1 MSSVRQVNGSEVR
14 AVRLLAGLLLVA
26 MALAACGTESASETV
41 PADRAPAPVTRE
53 DGRPLRVVATIGQ
66 IADAVRHVGGDRVET
81 HGLMG
86 PGVDPHLYRAS
97 ESDITRLESAD
108 AVFWNGLHL
117 EAGMS
122 GVLERMGDL
131 GVHSIRVTD
140 AIDRNRLLSPPEFEG
155 AYDPHVWF
163 DLDLWTTVVK
173 TIRDA
178 LTVMDPDGADV
189 YRANAAAYIDQIK
202 ELDAYVRSRALEV
215 EERVRV
221 LVTAHDAFN
230 YFASRYAMQVRG
242 LQGISTESEAST
254 ADVQELA
261 RFISERG
268 IPAVFIESSVP
279 DQGVQAVIE
288 AAGARGHTVAIGGEI
303 FSDAMGQ
310 EGTEEGTYLG
320 MIRHNIDTIV
330 EALAGT

>member
-1 MSSVRQVNGSEVR
+1 MR
-14 AVRLLAGLLLVA
+14 ALRMLAVA
-26 MALAACGTESASETV
+26 VATTLCAGVLTACGATFDRTETKAE
-41 PADRAPAPVTRE
+41 ANLAPVSRV
-53 DGRPLRVVATIGQ
+53 DGRPLRVVATTGQ
-66 IADAVRHVGGDRVET
+66 VADAVRRIGGSRVVT

-117 EAGMS
+117 EAGLS
-122 GVLERMGDL
+122 GVLERIGEL

-140 AIDRNRLLSPPEFEG
+140 DIDRDRLLAPPEFEG

-163 DLDLWTTVVK
+163 DLDLWSTVVE

-178 LTVMDPDGADV
+178 LIEMDPDGAEV
-189 YRANAAAYIDQIK
+189 YQANAAAYMAQIA
-202 ELDAYVRSRALEV
+202 ELDEYVKIRTRGI

-230 YFASRYAMQVRG
+230 YFANRYGMQVRG

-261 RFISERG
+261 RFISDRR
-268 IPAVFIESSVP
+268 IPALFIESSVP

-288 AAGARGHTVAIGGEI
+288 AAAARGHTVTIGGEI
-303 FSDAMGQ
+303 FSDAMGA
-310 EGTEEGTYLG
+310 EGTEQGTYLG
-320 MIRHNIDTIV
+320 MIRHNVDTIV
-330 EALAGT
+330 EALRGT

>member
-1 MSSVRQVNGSEVR
+1 MR
-14 AVRLLAGLLLVA
+14 AVRVLAVA
-26 MALAACGTESASETV
+26 AAVAVGAAALTACGAAT
-41 PADRAPAPVTRE
+41 DRTATNIMLAPAPVTRE
-53 DGRPLRVVATIGQ
+53 DGRPLRVVATTGQ
-66 IADAVRHVGGDRVET
+66 IADAVRRVGGDRVQT

-97 ESDITRLESAD
+97 ESDITRLEAAD

-117 EAGMS
+117 EAGIS
-122 GVLERMGDL
+122 SVLERITEL

-140 AIDRNRLLSPPEFEG
+140 DIDRQLLLAPPEFDG

-163 DLDLWTTVVK
+163 DLNLWSTAVR

-178 LTVMDPDGADV
+178 LVAMDPEGEEV
-189 YRANAAAYIDQIK
+189 YRTNAAAFTAKVK
-202 ELDAYVRSRALEV
+202 ELDTYVKSRAQEI
-215 EERVRV
+215 ESRVRV

-230 YFASRYAMQVRG
+230 YFANRYGLEVRG

-261 RFISERG
+261 QFISDRG

-288 AAGARGHTVAIGGEI
+288 AAAARGHTVTIGGEI
-303 FSDAMGQ
+303 FSDAMGA
-310 EGTEEGTYLG
+310 EGTAEGTYLG

-330 EALAGT
+330 EALTGA